1 MFGWLDLADRVPK
14 MFATADE
21 DGIAKIIRKRAKK
34 RLGVVSKPDGFQG
47 KILWSL
53 RSEDHGGLSGDHP

>member
-1 MFGWLDLADRVPK
+1 

-21 DGIAKIIRKRAKK
+21 DGIAKITLKREKK
-34 RLGVVSKPDGFQG
+34 RLGVVSKWDGFQG

-53 RSEDHGGLSGDHP
+53 RSEDHGGSVGIISKEVIPTEEK

>member
-1 MFGWLDLADRVPK
+1 

-21 DGIAKIIRKRAKK
+21 DGIAKIILKRAKK